1 MADMDQDEIDKLLA
15 EAAEIT
21 GDPVAPAPTPETE
34 RKAQQT
40 SEDDSVFDLPL
51 EEELHVEEDSSELSE
66 LLADLPQAKEEEEA
80 LHTDKLE
87 EVDTEKYDADALS
100 GSILDQAEL
109 NAMMQ
114 DATSFTEEPKD
125 STKVSID
132 FLLDMELTLSFEVG
146 RAKMKIND
154 LLSLGQ
160 GSVVELHR
168 LVGEDLDL
176 FVSGHLIAKGEVVVV
191 NEKFGIRI
199 ISIIPPSERIQRMAG
214 MDSL

>member
-1 MADMDQDEIDKLLA
+1 MADMDQEDIDKLLA

-21 GDPVAPAPTPETE
+21 GEPVAQNPERQAE
-34 RKAQQT
+34 IQP
-40 SEDDSVFDLPL
+40 EDDSVFDLPAEPTPEASA
-51 EEELHVEEDSSELSE
+51 EEEASELSE
-66 LLADLPQAKEEEEA
+66 LLADIPQVKEEEPSSSADE
-80 LHTDKLE
+80 LK
-87 EVDTEKYDADALS
+87 EVDTEDYDADALAGNVLS
-100 GSILDQAEL
+100 QSEMNVMLQG
-109 NAMMQ
+109 
-114 DATSFTEEPKD
+114 ATAFTEKPED
-125 STKVSID
+125 STQVSID

-146 RAKMKIND
+146 RSKMKIND

-160 GSVVELHR
+160 GSVIELHR

-199 ISIIPPSERIQRMAG
+199 VSIICPTQRIQKMAG